1 MLVICKVSN
10 AAVGK
15 LGPLCLMHHIDTGVL
30 VQLPAARY
38 DFCATQHNAT
48 WQVSPLEALDGLK
61 TSLSFPSPAPS
72 SALSSSASPGS
83 DVLQKCFKKPQRV
96 NSAPKVN
103 RNELTLPEFS
113 ALDGRA
119 ALRLQAARVTTINKS
134 IPSPAT
140 HTHGEKANKF
150 LAKGHN

>member
-1 MLVICKVSN
+1 MLAICKVSH

-15 LGPLCLMHHIDTGVL
+15 LGPLWLMHHIDMGVS
-30 VQLPAARY
+30 VQLPAAHC
-38 DFCATQHNAT
+38 DFAGDAAQRDMTS
-48 WQVSPLEALDGLK
+48 VSTGGLGWSENFPLPPKPGPF
-61 TSLSFPSPAPS
+61 FPLFS
-72 SALSSSASPGS
+72 SAAPGS

-103 RNELTLPEFS
+103 RNELTLPESS

-119 ALRLQAARVTTINKS
+119 AFRLQAARVTTINKS
-134 IPSPAT
+134 IPLPAT
-140 HTHGEKANKF
+140 HTQGEKANKF

>member
-1 MLVICKVSN
+1 MIFAGDV
-10 AAVGK
+10 
-15 LGPLCLMHHIDTGVL
+15 TG
-30 VQLPAARY
+30 
-38 DFCATQHNAT
+38 CNATQHNMT
-48 WQVSPLEALDGLK
+48 SVSTGGLGWSENVPLLPK
-61 TSLSFPSPAPS
+61 SR
-72 SALSSSASPGS
+72 SSASAGS

-134 IPSPAT
+134 IPLPAT
-140 HTHGEKANKF
+140 QEHTHEERKQTSSWQRDIINENSAERMGKREGGSRKIRR
-150 LAKGHN
+150 LQSMTGGDT